1 MKVVCRNVKFW
12 TYWYSREMF
21 VNSVQSDLNYF
32 LLVQI
37 IKILFYVSVD
47 IIEVIFFLI
56 VVQFGDLI
64 FVKELIDFG
73 MDINMLDDNMCIFLG
88 LVCFCV
94 NVKIEVVKL
103 FLDYGVD
110 VNRGGGWKKQ
120 KLIIFVYVYN
130 LVNKI
135 KFLLLFGVTLI
146 REEMINLVF
155 FFFLKFILENL
166 EVIILWSKEFMF
178 WNLLLDVGFI
188 LIDNDFVF
196 VNKID

>member
-1 MKVVCRNVKFW
+1 M
-12 TYWYSREMF
+12 
-21 VNSVQSDLNYF
+21 
-32 LLVQI
+32 
-37 IKILFYVSVD
+37 
-47 IIEVIFFLI
+47 
-56 VVQFGDLI
+56 
-64 FVKELIDFG
+64 
-73 MDINMLDDNMCIFLG
+73 
-88 LVCFCV
+88 
-94 NVKIEVVKL
+94 
-103 FLDYGVD
+103 
-110 VNRGGGWKKQ
+110 
-120 KLIIFVYVYN
+120 
-130 LVNKI
+130 NKI